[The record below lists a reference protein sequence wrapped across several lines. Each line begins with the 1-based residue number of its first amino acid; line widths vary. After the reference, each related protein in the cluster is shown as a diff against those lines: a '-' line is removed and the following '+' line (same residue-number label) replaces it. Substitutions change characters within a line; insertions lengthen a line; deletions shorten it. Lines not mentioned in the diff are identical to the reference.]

1 MMSHFIF
8 HILIWLLLLLWGLY
22 ACGMVYKLFY
32 DYLDYEYSNEKYQFK
47 DSNQLFFS

>member
-1 MMSHFIF
+1 MSHFIF

-22 ACGMVYKLFY
+22 ACSMLDKLFY